1 MQNHFGQSIPD
12 TYSLLIKDFRQR
24 LGLTQQAFAAQIGA
38 SFATVNRWENG
49 QSKPNRLYWEQLRE
63 LSTSVSGL
71 PAVYDAQPEEVGD
84 IPIDFTS
91 DPAIV
96 KSLIEGE
103 RLSFGYQSNSAF
115 AVELS
120 AIDPL
125 PHQRIAVYD
134 RMLKQDRLRFLL
146 ADDAGAG
153 KTIMAGLYIRE
164 MLSRRRIDRILIV
177 SPAGLLGNWQSELS
191 KLFSLQFRIASGL
204 DARIGNPFCGEG
216 SDRLIVSVDSLC
228 GECLF
233 AALQSQEVIPYDL
246 VIFDEAHKLAADRGA
261 DLRVRKTDR
270 YRIAESLAGVRP
282 RDPGW
287 DLEWSAQHLLLLTAT
302 PHMGKEYPY
311 FALWRLLEPEIIST
325 PSALESLTPLWRK
338 SHFIRRTKEEM
349 VYLDGHPLY
358 PKRISETFGYDLSGG
373 NFGEKTLYEKT
384 TDYLTYIYN
393 QSRILNREAARL
405 ALSVFQ
411 RRLASSTYALKCS
424 FERRIE
430 KLNDIIEKF
439 ENDNYSAERLGRDQ
453 QTLMKQADV
462 FESMTGDDE
471 EGSDGNEENEKVED
485 VHLAGTAA
493 SSLIEV
499 ISERDFVVQLLTH
512 AQRTIDEGHESKF
525 SKLQELL
532 SGERFINERF
542 IIFTEY
548 RDTLDYLEQR
558 LEGLGFA
565 GKIARI
571 HGGMGW
577 QERTKEVEHF
587 RKDLANGGARFLLCT
602 DAAGEG
608 INLQFCWIMVNYD
621 IPWNPA
627 RLEQRM
633 GRIHRY
639 GQKHDPVFIMN
650 LVAPETREGRVLKV
664 LLDKLEK
671 IRSALRS
678 DKVFDCIG
686 RLFENRSLK
695 QFMEMA
701 LMESADAAARMLD
714 GQFSEAQ
721 VVALYERERM
731 LFGTGGDVKIDLP
744 RIREEMDR
752 EVYARLL
759 PGYVRQYVER
769 AAPQIDLR
777 LLGDPDS
784 EFGFLPTVAGA
795 LDPIIRTLEDDAS
808 VDPQGLRLSLLRSA
822 RPEVLW
828 FHPGAPAFESF
839 RKTFRN
845 RYRAT
850 SLRGAVFIDPSCER
864 PYILHF
870 ALLTLLRSSDDA
882 APEAGSPQDQ
892 VSQDEGVLETR
903 LIGLRQYSLTEI
915 ELCAPE
921 QLLLLLPGQGIPEQA
936 QLLAVQSASAASA
949 VRIFLND
956 NLGKALV
963 AERRNALEATL
974 DDRLALLRRGFD
986 FEEAELA
993 SARAKHTDKA
1003 RKGNL
1008 KAQEALESVKARQR
1022 QLAQRREQA
1031 LEALRREP
1039 ELLALRD
1046 PTILAHALVV
1056 PSSSPAEQERHDA
1069 EVEAIAMSIAHAF
1082 EESAGAVVYDVHTP
1096 PLARAAGLPDNP
1108 GFDLLSKRPG
1118 GARLGIE
1125 VKGRAGLGDIEISAN
1140 EWAKACN
1147 LRNDY
1152 WLYVVFDCASSH
1164 PRQVRVQDPFG
1175 KLLAKAKGSMIIG
1188 AASVLEAGEEV

>member
-1 MQNHFGQSIPD
+1 MQSHFGQSIPD
-12 TYSLLIKDFRQR
+12 DYSLLIKDFRQR
-24 LGLTQQAFAAQIGA
+24 LGITQQALAARIGA
-38 SFATVNRWENG
+38 SFATINRWENS
-49 QSKPNRLYWEQLRE
+49 QSKPNRLYWEQLRDLE
-63 LSTSVSGL
+63 TSVAGL

-91 DPAIV
+91 DPSIV

-103 RLSFGYQSNSAF
+103 RLSFGHQSNSAF
-115 AVELS
+115 AVEVS

-177 SPAGLLGNWQSELS
+177 PPAGLVGNWQSELS
-191 KLFSLQFRIASGL
+191 KLFSLQFRIASGS
-204 DARIGNPFCGEG
+204 DARTGNPFCGEG

-228 GECLF
+228 GERLF
-233 AALQSQEVIPYDL
+233 AALLSQEVIPYDL

-270 YRIAESLAGVRP
+270 YRIAEALAGVRP

-287 DLEWSAQHLLLLTAT
+287 DLEWSAQNLLLLTAT

-325 PSALESLTPLWRK
+325 PSALESLTPMWRE

-349 VYLDGHPLY
+349 VYLDGRPLY

-373 NFGEKTLYEKT
+373 DFGEKTLYEKT

-424 FERRIE
+424 FERRVE
-430 KLNDIIEKF
+430 KLNEIIEKF
-439 ENDNYSAERLGRDQ
+439 ENDNYSVERLGRDQ

-462 FESMTGDDE
+462 FEVKTGDDE
-471 EGSDGNEENEKVED
+471 EGSDGEEENEKVED

-499 ISERDFVVQLLTH
+499 ISERDFVLQLLTH

-532 SGERFINERF
+532 SADRFINERI

-548 RDTLDYLEQR
+548 RDTLNYLEQR

-577 QERTKEVEHF
+577 QERTKEVERF

-671 IRSALRS
+671 IRTALRS

-701 LMESADAAARMLD
+701 LVGSADAAASELE
-714 GQFSEAQ
+714 GKLSEAQ
-721 VVALYERERM
+721 VVALYEHERV

-759 PGYVRQYVER
+759 PGYVRNYVER

-784 EFGFLPTVAGA
+784 EFSFLPTVAGA

-808 VDPQGLRLSLLRSA
+808 VDPQGLLLSLLRPA

-839 RKTFRN
+839 RKAFRN
-845 RYRAT
+845 RYRAS

-870 ALLTLLRSSDDA
+870 ALLTLLRSSNEVA
-882 APEAGSPQDQ
+882 SEVVIPQDQ

-903 LIGLRQYSLTEI
+903 LIGIRQYSLTEI
-915 ELCAPE
+915 EICAPE
-921 QLLLLLPGQGIPEQA
+921 QLLLLLPGQGIPERA

-949 VRIFLND
+949 VRIFLD
-956 NLGKALV
+956 ENLGKALV

-993 SARAKHTDKA
+993 SARANHTEKA

-1008 KAQEALESVKARQR
+1008 KAQEALELVKARQR

-1039 ELLALRD
+1039 ELLALKA

-1056 PSSSPAEQERHDA
+1056 PSSSPAELERHDA

-1118 GARLGIE
+1118 GARRGIE
-1125 VKGRAGLGDIEISAN
+1125 VKGRAGVGDIEISAN

-1164 PRQVRVQDPFG
+1164 PHMVRVQDPFG

-1188 AASVLEAGEEV
+1188 AASVLEAGEGL